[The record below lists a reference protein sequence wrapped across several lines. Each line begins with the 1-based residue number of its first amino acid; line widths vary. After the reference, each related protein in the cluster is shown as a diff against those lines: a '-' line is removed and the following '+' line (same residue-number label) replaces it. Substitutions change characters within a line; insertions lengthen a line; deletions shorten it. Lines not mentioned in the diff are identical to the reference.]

1 MSLCLM
7 SGDSTDNVPDV
18 RRQVGRGTTMP
29 PQPRVPG
36 LVFPICTLVTF
47 VSSLAA
53 HSHTVTVCSSLSA
66 LEDASRLSRCVWIQT
81 PDHSDNAMAT
91 DLDQVHQYNVLMR
104 YKCGHRA
111 ASHLAQACA
120 SVDAMISS
128 HDLFQQRNLS
138 LSLVLSVNR

>member
-1 MSLCLM
+1 MSVCLM
-7 SGDSTDNVPDV
+7 SGDSSDNVPDV
-18 RRQVGRGTTMP
+18 WRQVGRGTMP
-29 PQPRVPG
+29 PRPRVPG

-47 VSSLAA
+47 VSSLATQ
-53 HSHTVTVCSSLSA
+53 SHTVTVCSSLSA

-91 DLDQVHQYNVLMR
+91 DLDQVHQYNVLMW

-138 LSLVLSVNR
+138 VSLVLSVNR

>member
-1 MSLCLM
+1 M
-7 SGDSTDNVPDV
+7 SGDSSDNVPDV
-18 RRQVGRGTTMP
+18 WRQVGRGTMP

-53 HSHTVTVCSSLSA
+53 HSSTVTQSQFAVPFQLWKMPHASA
-66 LEDASRLSRCVWIQT
+66 DVFVLIQT

-91 DLDQVHQYNVLMR
+91 DLDQVHQYNVLMW